1 MNIEDAVSKLQQ
13 AVKTLDGNQGRIARR
28 NARRRV
34 FGAMRALRNTVQAG
48 YPAIQL
54 VRAQEDSVEKAARV
68 STWRDFEHRVIK
80 YVTLDWDV
88 DVAQAFADH
97 VTTARGVKRREIV
110 IEDMR
115 GRLLGMCHSDK
126 IRLDSE
132 LYGSHW
138 WRTLIHELAHA
149 ICPNGGRHGRAFV
162 KAMAEVYGMWKDFRR
177 QMRTAASRRQ
187 R

>member
-1 MNIEDAVSKLQQ
+1 MKIEDAVSKLQQ

-54 VRAQEDSVEKAARV
+54 VRAQEGAVEKAARV
-68 STWRDFEHRVIK
+68 STWQNFEHRIIK
-80 YVTLDWDV
+80 HVTLDWDV
-88 DVAQAFADH
+88 DIAQAFADH
-97 VTTARGVKRREIV
+97 VTTVRGVKRREIV

-126 IRLDSE
+126 IRLNAE
-132 LYGSHW
+132 LHGTHW

-149 ICPNGGRHGRAFV
+149 ICPNTGHGRGFV
-162 KAMAEVYGMWKDFRR
+162 QAMAEVYRMWKDFRR
-177 QMRTAASRRQ
+177 QMRTAASRRT

>member
-1 MNIEDAVSKLQQ
+1 MKIKDAVSKLQQ

-34 FGAMRALRNTVQAG
+34 FGAMLVLRNTVQAG
-48 YPAIQL
+48 YPVIQL
-54 VRAQEDSVEKAARV
+54 VRTQEAAVEKAARV

-80 YVTLDWDV
+80 HVNLDWDA
-88 DVAQAFADH
+88 DIAQAFADH
-97 VTTARGVKRREIV
+97 VTTARGVKRREIIV
-110 IEDMR
+110 EGMR
-115 GRLLGMCHSDK
+115 GSLLGMCHSDK
-126 IRLDSE
+126 IRLDSG

-149 ICPNGGRHGRAFV
+149 ICPNAGHGRAFV
-162 KAMAEVYGMWKDFRR
+162 KAMAEVYRMWKGFRR

>member
-1 MNIEDAVSKLQQ
+1 MKIEDAVSKLQQ

-34 FGAMRALRNTVQAG
+34 SGAMRALRNTVEAG
-48 YPAIQL
+48 YPAIKL
-54 VRAQEDSVEKAARV
+54 VRAQEDAVEKAARE

-80 YVTLDWDV
+80 HVNLDWDV
-88 DVAQAFADH
+88 DTAQAFADH
-97 VTTARGVKRREIV
+97 VTRARGVKRREIV
-110 IEDMR
+110 VEGMR

-132 LYGSHW
+132 LYGSYW

-149 ICPNGGRHGRAFV
+149 ICPNAGHGRAFV
-162 KAMAEVYGMWKDFRR
+162 QAMAEVYRMWKRFRR
-177 QMRTAASRRQ
+177 EMRTAASRRQ